1 MPLSTIF
8 QLYHGGQFYWWS
20 KPEYQKKTTDL
31 SDVTEKLYHIM
42 LYRRH
47 LTLNGVQTHNF
58 IVVIG
63 TDCTG
68 SCKTNYH
75 AIVTTTV
82 PYRAYIYQE
91 FVKVMSILRKVSGF
105 LWVLQFPPP
114 KN

>member
-1 MPLSTIF
+1 MVFKATFNNISVISWLSFLLVEET
-8 QLYHGGQFYWWS
+8 GV
-20 KPEYQKKTTDL
+20 PD
-31 SDVTEKLYHIM
+31 KLYHIM

-91 FVKVMSILRKVSGF
+91 FVKVMSI
-105 LWVLQFPPP
+105 
-114 KN
+114 